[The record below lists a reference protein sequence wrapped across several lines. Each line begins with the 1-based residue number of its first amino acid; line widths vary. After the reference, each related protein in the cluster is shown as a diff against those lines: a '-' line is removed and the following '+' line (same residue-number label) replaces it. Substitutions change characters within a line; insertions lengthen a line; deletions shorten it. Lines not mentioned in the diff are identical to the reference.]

1 MDFKIKKTKGLYLY
15 RQMLVPRIIEEQMLL
30 FLRKGKISKWF
41 SGIGQ
46 EAISVGVTE
55 ALNSDDII
63 LPMHR
68 NLGVFTSR
76 NVDLEKLFSQ
86 LMNKKGGFTKGRDR
100 SFHFGELKYNI
111 VGMISHLAAMLPVAN
126 GFAYGFQLDNKKRVA
141 VAFVGD
147 GATSEGDFHEALNHA
162 AVWNLPVLFIIE
174 NNGYGLSTPV
184 EQQYKCK
191 DLIDK
196 AKGYGILGNIV
207 DGNNIE
213 DVFKSTQLAVKH
225 IQKGNGPF
233 LIEAKTF
240 RIRGHEEASGTK
252 YVSKELIDYWAKK
265 DPILQLENY
274 LLKENWIN
282 QKNIDDLKKSLLSEI
297 QPILDRVSLKSK
309 DSSTAEIELNDV
321 YADSFYQIKKPSKNS
336 DTKRYIDAI
345 QEGLYQKMESDQD
358 VVIYGQDIAEYGGVF
373 KITKGFLEQFGP
385 KRVKNT
391 PIIESGLIGMGLG
404 LSLNGKKPIIEI
416 QFSDFVTCGFNQI
429 VNNLAK
435 THYRWGEAV
444 NVTIRMP
451 YGGGMGAGPYHSQ
464 CPESWFYHV
473 PGLKIVAPSFP
484 EDAKGLIIA
493 AIDEP
498 NPVLF
503 FEHKGLYRGSKGSV
517 PVNQYHTEIGK
528 AKIVNT
534 GDDLTIV
541 CYGLAVHWALEAA
554 EKLVKENIHIEVIDL
569 RTLLPWD
576 KETVKQSVE
585 KTGRLLVIH
594 EDNITGGIGA
604 EITAWVGEYC
614 FEYLDAPVSRLGSL
628 DIPIPA
634 NEIIEREIFW
644 PKNKIIPK
652 IENII
657 KY

>member
-1 MDFKIKKTKGLYLY
+1 MNFNLKKSKILYLY
-15 RQMLVPRIIEEQMLL
+15 QKMLAPRIIEEQMLL
-30 FLRKGKISKWF
+30 FLRKGKIGKWF

-55 ALNSDDII
+55 AINSDDII

-86 LMNKKGGFTKGRDR
+86 LMNKQGGFTKGRDR
-100 SFHFGELKYNI
+100 SFHFGALEYNI

-126 GFAYGFQLDNKKRVA
+126 GFAYGFQLDKKKRVA
-141 VAFVGD
+141 VSFIGD

-174 NNGYGLSTPV
+174 NNGYGLSTPI

-191 DLIDK
+191 NLIDK
-196 AKGYGILGNIV
+196 AQGYGISGKII

-213 DVFKSTQLAVKH
+213 EVFTETQSALKH
-225 IQKGNGPF
+225 IRKGNGPF

-240 RIRGHEEASGTK
+240 RMRGHEEASGTK
-252 YVSKELIDYWAKK
+252 YIPKKLMDYWAKK
-265 DPILQLENY
+265 DPIIQLENY
-274 LLKENWIN
+274 LVQKKWIT
-282 QKNIDDLKKSLLSEI
+282 KRKVDELREIILSEI
-297 QPILDRVSLKSK
+297 QLILDKVSNKSK
-309 DSSTAEIELNDV
+309 DLSTAEIELNDI
-321 YADSFYQIKKPSKNS
+321 YADSNFKIKVPSKNS
-336 DTKRYIDAI
+336 EIKRYIDAI
-345 QEGLYQKMESDQD
+345 QEGLYQKMETDHD

-385 KRVKNT
+385 ERVKNT

-404 LSLNGKKPIIEI
+404 LSLIGKKPIIEI

-464 CPESWFYHV
+464 CPESWFYNV
-473 PGLKIVAPSFP
+473 PGLKIVAPSSP
-484 EDAKGLIIA
+484 EEAKGLIVA

-503 FEHKGLYRGSKGSV
+503 FEHKALYRGTKGDV

-528 AKIVNT
+528 AKVVNG
-534 GDDLTIV
+534 GDDLTII

-554 EKLVKENIHIEVIDL
+554 EKLVKKGIKIEVVDL

-576 KETVKQSVE
+576 KQTIAQSVK
-585 KTGRLLVIH
+585 KTGRVLVIH

-604 EITAWVGEYC
+604 EIAAWISEYY

-628 DIPIPA
+628 DTPVPA

-644 PKNKIIPK
+644 PKNAIIPK
-652 IENII
+652 IKNII

>member
-1 MDFKIKKTKGLYLY
+1 MSSNLKKSEVLHLHH
-15 RQMLVPRIIEEQMLL
+15 QMLIPRIIEEQMLL

-55 ALNSDDII
+55 AINSDDVI

-100 SFHFGELKYNI
+100 SFHFGALEYNI

-126 GFAYGFQLDNKKRVA
+126 GFGYGFQLKNDNRIA

-162 AVWNLPVLFIIE
+162 SVWNLPILFIIE
-174 NNGYGLSTPV
+174 NNGYGLSTPTD
-184 EQQYKCK
+184 QQYKCEN
-191 DLIDK
+191 LIDK
-196 AKGYGILGNIV
+196 AQGYGIPGKII
-207 DGNNIE
+207 DGNNVQEVYSEI
-213 DVFKSTQLAVKH
+213 KSVSEQ
-225 IQKGNGPF
+225 IRKGNGPF

-240 RIRGHEEASGTK
+240 RMRGHEEASGTK
-252 YVSKELIDYWAKK
+252 YIPQELMDYWAEK
-265 DPILQLENY
+265 DPILQLEKD
-274 LLKENWIN
+274 LI
-282 QKNIDDLKKSLLSEI
+282 QKNWLNKKKIEELRESIISEI
-297 QPILDRVSLKSK
+297 QPILDKVAKKSK
-309 DSSTAEIELNDV
+309 DTSSIEIELNDM
-321 YADSFYQIKKPSKNS
+321 YADSNIEIKSRSENTKV
-336 DTKRYIDAI
+336 KRYVDAI
-345 QEGLYQKMESDQD
+345 QDGLFQKMESDES

-373 KITKGFLEQFGP
+373 KITQGFLEKFGP
-385 KRVKNT
+385 DRVKNT

-404 LSLNGKKPIIEI
+404 LSLMGKKPVIEI

-451 YGGGMGAGPYHSQ
+451 YGGGMGAGPFHSQ

-473 PGLKIVAPSFP
+473 PGLKIVAPSTP
-484 EDAKGLIIA
+484 EEAKGLMIS
-493 AIDEP
+493 AIDDP

-503 FEHKGLYRGSKGSV
+503 FEHKGLYRGIKGEV
-517 PVNQYHTEIGK
+517 PVNEFHTEIGK
-528 AKIVNT
+528 AKVVRSGT
-534 GDDLTIV
+534 DLTVV
-541 CYGLAVHWALEAA
+541 CYGLAVHWSLEAA
-554 EKLVKENIHIEVIDL
+554 NKLEQNGIQIEVVDL

-576 KETVKQSVE
+576 EESIRQSVQ
-585 KTGRLLVIH
+585 KTSRALVIH
-594 EDNITGGIGA
+594 EDHITGGIGA
-604 EITAWVGEYC
+604 EIAAWIGEHC

-628 DIPIPA
+628 DTPVPA

-644 PKNKIIPK
+644 PKNQIIPK
-652 IENII
+652 IENLIE
-657 KY
+657 Y